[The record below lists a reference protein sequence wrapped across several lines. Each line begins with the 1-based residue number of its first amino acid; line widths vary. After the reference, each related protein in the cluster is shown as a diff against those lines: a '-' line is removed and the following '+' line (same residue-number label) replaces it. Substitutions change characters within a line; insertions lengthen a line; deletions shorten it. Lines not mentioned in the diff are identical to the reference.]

1 MKLIL
6 IINFAWSI
14 WNKSSKES
22 LWTGEIFKCRQKTQ
36 FLLKFPFC
44 VWRNDSFPNS
54 LAEKRHSESLFS
66 ENVFLFV
73 SKFCFFVVVVVCFHK
88 SYTSHSKWLIT
99 FFFVCV
105 YWVMS
110 KNKYWNIFR
119 FYLPFGTDTF
129 EIVFFFSKVVE
140 CAFICELHY
149 ISF

>member
-99 FFFVCV
+99 FFFSV
-105 YWVMS
+105 YIELWAKINIEIFFVSICLLEQIPS
-110 KNKYWNIFR
+110 K
-119 FYLPFGTDTF
+119 L
-129 EIVFFFSKVVE
+129 FFFFKVVE